1 MECSGKNKMKW
12 SLPGTFFFIIII
24 SFAETYAVAL
34 LAFLEMKEM
43 KTKQER
49 SERERRL
56 GSFHPVGFYGLCV
69 YHFRFSNQRKR
80 EKRNIYL
87 ISALLAICYC
97 ISGYSGAILR
107 SRLIIFFIFSP
118 PQSFTRT
125 RMVRSTNASSQS
137 YSSGRGSTALAG
149 V

>member
-1 MECSGKNKMKW
+1 MLWKEQNEVISSWN
-12 SLPGTFFFIIII
+12 FFFYYYYFLCRNIRGC
-24 SFAETYAVAL
+24 SPRL
-34 LAFLEMKEM
+34 LGN
-43 KTKQER
+43 ER
-49 SERERRL
+49 NENEAGEEWRERRL